1 MARFRLATPED
12 IRALTALESSFPPE
26 DRFSA
31 RTWRRLLK
39 GNSAVLV
46 SDSGETLTSAA
57 VLLFRKGAQ
66 IARLYSITVAEAV
79 RGTGLS
85 SALLSECEDISRQRG
100 CSHMRLEVRATNSR
114 AIRLYERHGYRVM
127 ARAAAYYP
135 DGEDAL
141 RMEKPLTGLSRE
153 ET

>member
-1 MARFRLATPED
+1 MAYFRPATPDD
-12 IRALTALESSFPPE
+12 IGALTALESSFPPE

-31 RTWRRLLK
+31 RTWRRLLS
-39 GNSAVLV
+39 GNSAILV
-46 SDSGETLTSAA
+46 SDSGDALTSAA
-57 VLLFRKGAQ
+57 VILFRKSAKV
-66 IARLYSITVAEAV
+66 ARLYSITVAESA
-79 RGTGLS
+79 RGSGLS
-85 SALLSECEDISRQRG
+85 SALLSECEDISRQKG